1 LEARMLHPVHEF
13 REGFYLSKNKVE
25 LPEDE
30 DIDAPASKL
39 GLG

>member
-1 LEARMLHPVHEF
+1 MLHPVHEF

-25 LPEDE
+25 LPED
-30 DIDAPASKL
+30 IDAPASKL